1 MSREKE
7 LETMPSFQ
15 RSPLILSAVY
25 FWNTFE
31 EMNKDIITVM
41 RCNNTSIMKT
51 LMKIKFEEKFEL
63 AEGVTSASQQQTYS
77 FFKSK
82 PANKLN

>member
-1 MSREKE
+1 
-7 LETMPSFQ
+7 
-15 RSPLILSAVY
+15 
-25 FWNTFE
+25 
-31 EMNKDIITVM
+31 MNKDIITVM